1 MIDLSINQYTC
12 GEIEREF
19 TNRFL
24 ANSECLECGMCLK
37 VILVYSYTLRCE
49 KAGILGFLWPSTPPS
64 MPCQASDGE
73 AEPWALKGL

>member
-1 MIDLSINQYTC
+1 
-12 GEIEREF
+12 
-19 TNRFL
+19 
-24 ANSECLECGMCLK
+24 MCLK